1 MPGLYLTMTFEIR
14 ITCGVICHEWA
25 RDIQAYD
32 EHTVSPAVVRI
43 SFLRD
48 VFQLLAM
55 CYSLAFLG
63 MGGVY

>member
-1 MPGLYLTMTFEIR
+1 
-14 ITCGVICHEWA
+14 
-25 RDIQAYD
+25 
-32 EHTVSPAVVRI
+32 VSPAVVRI

-55 CYSLAFLG
+55 CHSLAFLG